1 MLTHH
6 RITPINEVIRMNINH
21 LAIFRAVAEEGGV
34 GKGAE
39 RLMISQPAVS
49 KQLKQFERAMGVALF
64 DRLPGGMRITAA
76 GELLLGYA
84 RRLFSVEAEA
94 EHALAQ
100 LKGLGRG
107 RVAIGASM
115 TIGVYLLPER
125 VAAFRREHPQV
136 ELHWEIGN
144 TEHIQQLLLDNTLD
158 LAFTEGFVEAPELE
172 ARVFRNDELVPI
184 ARPDHPLLKQKS
196 VALDA
201 FLREPLILREAGSGT
216 RAVVERALA
225 EKGLEAHPIL
235 SLANTEAIKRAV
247 AAGVGVAIVSRLAIE
262 AELAAGQLALVPVRN
277 LSIQRPLH
285 ILQLRGKHPSPA
297 AQSCLRL
304 FEAPPARKGRKA
316 S

>member
-1 MLTHH
+1 
-6 RITPINEVIRMNINH
+6 
-21 LAIFRAVAEEGGV
+21 
-34 GKGAE
+34 
-39 RLMISQPAVS
+39 
-49 KQLKQFERAMGVALF
+49 
-64 DRLPGGMRITAA
+64 
-76 GELLLGYA
+76 LLLGYA
-84 RRLFSVEAEA
+84 RRLFSIEAEA

-125 VAAFRREHPQV
+125 VAAFRREHPEV

-158 LAFTEGFVEAPELE
+158 LALTEGFVEAPELE
-172 ARVFRNDELVPI
+172 ARVFRTDELVPI
-184 ARPDHPLLKQKS
+184 SRPDHPLLKQKT
-196 VALDA
+196 VTIEA
-201 FLREPLILREAGSGT
+201 FLREPLILRETGSGT

-225 EKGLEAHPIL
+225 GKGLEARPIL

-247 AAGVGVAIVSRLAIE
+247 AAGVGVAIVSRLAID
-262 AELAAGQLALVPVRN
+262 AELAAGQLALVPIRN

-297 AQSCLRL
+297 AQACLRL
-304 FEAPPARKGRKA
+304 FAPPPTKKDRKVPSAK